1 MDELTHSD
9 LIYDWNTRSKR
20 VGLSPRAAVQF
31 HDETLRDGIQGPS
44 IHDPTIEQKKRIVE
58 LTASLG
64 IHSADIGLPGA
75 GQRQVDD
82 VTAIVK
88 HCQALKLDISL
99 GCAARTH
106 VNDIRPIVEISQ
118 ATGQSLEVHCFLGTS
133 PIRQIAED
141 WDLSQLMKY
150 AGDAVEFAIK
160 EGLTVN
166 FVTEDTVRSYPST
179 LQPLFLSVI
188 EKGAQRLTLC
198 DTVGHASPD
207 GVRNLVRWTR
217 NLIDGT
223 GADVGIDWHGHN
235 DRGLGVCNTLF
246 AIEHGADR
254 VHGTALGIGERVGNA
269 ALDQVLV
276 NLKLMGEIDND
287 LRTLVEWCQAVS
299 EATNTPI
306 DRAYPLMG
314 GDAFRT
320 ATGVHASAVIKAIAK
335 GDDWLADRIY
345 SCVPAGLFG
354 KRQSIEVGHMSGL
367 SNVLWWLG
375 QNEVEPVDGL
385 AEYVLSAAKQRSRVL
400 DDAEVRGLVNDF
412 HAAR

>member
-1 MDELTHSD
+1 MNELTHSD

-20 VGLSPRAAVQF
+20 TGLSPRAAVQF

-44 IHDPTIEQKKRIVE
+44 IHDPTIEQKLRIVE

-82 VTAIVK
+82 VTAIIK

-106 VNDIRPIVEISQ
+106 INDIRPIVEISQ

-141 WDLSQLMKY
+141 WDLDQLMKY
-150 AGDAVEFAIK
+150 AGDAVEFAVK

-276 NLKLMGEIDND
+276 NLKLMDEIDND
-287 LRTLVEWCQAVS
+287 LHTLVEWCQAVS

-306 DRAYPLMG
+306 DRSYPLMG
-314 GDAFRT
+314 RDAFRT
-320 ATGVHASAVIKAIAK
+320 ATGVHASAVIKAISK

-345 SCVPAGLFG
+345 SGVPAGLFG

-375 QNEVEPVDGL
+375 QNDVEPVDGL
-385 AEYVLSAAKQRSRVL
+385 AEFVLNAAKQRSRVL
-400 DDAEVRGLVNDF
+400 DDAEVRGLVDDF